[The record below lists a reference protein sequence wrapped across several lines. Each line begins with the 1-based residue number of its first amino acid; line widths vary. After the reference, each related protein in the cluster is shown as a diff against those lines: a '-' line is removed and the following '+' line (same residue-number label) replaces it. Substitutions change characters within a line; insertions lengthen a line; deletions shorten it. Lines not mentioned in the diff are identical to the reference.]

1 MVDRIEKV
9 VDGVVTKTAERY
21 PRNGGHFF
29 ECFEPGQTM
38 NPIWLNTLD
47 EVADFLR
54 EVPNRRV
61 RMEPGA
67 AMTSRS
73 IHIDGEPL

>member
-1 MVDRIEKV
+1 MVNRIEKIE
-9 VDGVVTKTAERY
+9 DGKVTKIAEKY
-21 PRNGGHFF
+21 HRNGGLFF

-38 NPIWLNTLD
+38 NPICLASLD
-47 EVADFLR
+47 EVAEFLR
-54 EVPNRRV
+54 AVPNRRV

-67 AMTSRS
+67 AMTSRL

>member
-1 MVDRIEKV
+1 MVDRIEKIE
-9 VDGVVTKTAERY
+9 DGEVTKTTERY

-54 EVPNRRV
+54 AIQNRRV
-61 RMEPGA
+61 RMEPGSS
-67 AMTSRS
+67 MTSRH